1 MKTIFKTILSL
12 VVVEIVSLV
21 LAFAIITPIG
31 WALYHTT
38 SVVVLIVNA
47 LLGSLIFWG
56 VMQIVLPLTGMG
68 VVSFLGWCRLGRL
81 TAIPL
86 GYGLY
91 KLCNMLYLLFCV
103 IWQFDLPAD
112 MIVEDKGFSLPMAG
126 AYEKLDIFFDD
137 AEKQDVS
144 QFHFGVTAEIFLPAI
159 YGVLALL
166 VYTISVAFN
175 RESYEMYE

>member
-56 VMQIVLPLTGMG
+56 VMQIVLPLAGMG

-103 IWQFDLPAD
+103 IWQFDLPTD
-112 MIVEDKGFSLPMAG
+112 MIVEDNTCHTIMQ
-126 AYEKLDIFFDD
+126 YI
-137 AEKQDVS
+137 
-144 QFHFGVTAEIFLPAI
+144 VTAEIFLPAI